1 MVACQEKARRCTQ
14 SGGMAVIAL
23 PRGVDRH
30 RSRVLRLADA
40 VLDGISKLTRAV
52 VRRLAPG
59 R

>member
-1 MVACQEKARRCTQ
+1 
-14 SGGMAVIAL
+14 MAIVAL